1 MAVTYTAVVTFN
13 LQVSRLHVETVW
25 IFCKNSETSG
35 LSDKDIFLDVCS
47 VLGAYPFSSIGD
59 IADKDFA
66 FGPAEAWDMFS
77 GNTFR
82 SITGTSQ
89 MRYPNMTVANWGLD
103 NSRSTSTGNLKGPYT
118 KYNALDSYGIPSS
131 DFRMVQVNIP
141 SLEISKF
148 SMTDS
153 GIPYVGNLYFPTD
166 PSAKMINIFTFST
179 QEPFFKDIINGA
191 TEVGRFG
198 TSMIHMKPVPTVTN
212 IYTDQVPNADF
223 DPTSVPYPGA
233 AAQMQA
239 AGGCPPSDHPPA
251 STVLGVTDSY
261 GRADNAGVEADHPG
275 WSVVETHTF
284 EIECLE
290 ISPSP
295 DAHPNWI
302 PGLNTF
308 KATGG
313 TGDFDAAMTLLRP
326 GISGPTRSGVVSL
339 GPSGNMYP
347 HAAYLN
353 TLRAGLVV
361 NGTKWRMIQTPI
373 HAGGYGQIVS
383 AGDVLTTKEFRFGF
397 GSSRATKFEAAYWAT
412 MPTVGSKYPMTVQVL
427 QYDEC
432 GGASGGAPA
441 APRFAAAPAV
451 PAAAAASAPTST
463 SVPAISAP
471 ATPSFPVTGGSI
483 LLLHSNS
490 NPPTKPANP
499 VPEDF
504 FTKGRP
510 APGASTL
517 NHAYVM
523 DSLTNVSLTNN
534 SINTIFYYLMDAAQ
548 NINYLGEVS
557 FYVDENKPVGFITA
571 PSGASWDVPY
581 TAEWLGKNKM
591 APFDGRIEMSDFP
604 ETNPIKTWPYTI

>member
-13 LQVSRLHVETVW
+13 LQVSRPEVETIW
-25 IFCKNSETSG
+25 IFCKASETSG
-35 LSDKDIFLDVCS
+35 ISDKDIFLDVCA
-47 VLGAYPFSSIGD
+47 VYGTYPFSSLGD
-59 IADKDFA
+59 LEEKSFV
-66 FGPAEAWDMFS
+66 FGSAEAWDHFS
-77 GNTFR
+77 GNVFSGR
-82 SITGTSQ
+82 QS
-89 MRYPNMTVANWGLD
+89 RFPNMTAANWGLD
-103 NSRSTSTGNLKGPYT
+103 NTTNSNYGTEQSGYT
-118 KYNALDSYGIPSS
+118 KYNFLASQGIPKN
-131 DFRMVQVNIP
+131 DFRIVQVNIP
-141 SLEISKF
+141 GVDLTKF
-148 SMTDS
+148 PGTDT
-153 GIPYVGNLYFPTD
+153 GVPYVGNLYFPTD
-166 PSAKMINIFTFST
+166 TSSKMVNIWSFTT
-179 QEPFFKDIINGA
+179 QEPFFNDVINNA
-191 TEVGRFG
+191 VEIGRFG
-198 TSMIHMKPVPTVTN
+198 TSIEHFAPVPTVTN

-223 DPTSVPYPGA
+223 PPTSVPYPGA
-233 AAQMQA
+233 AAEMQA
-239 AGGCPPSDHPPA
+239 ASGCPPSDHPPA
-251 STVLGVTDSY
+251 SSIIGLTDSY

-275 WSVVETHTF
+275 WSVVDSYTF

-290 ISPSP
+290 VGPSP
-295 DAHPNWI
+295 EAAYPNWI
-302 PGLNTF
+302 NMNNKF

-313 TGDFDAAMTLLRP
+313 IGDFDAAMTLLRS
-326 GISGPTRSGVVSL
+326 GVSGPTSAGAGSL

-347 HAAYLN
+347 HAAYMN
-353 TLRAGLVV
+353 TLRAGLIV
-361 NGTKWRMIQTPI
+361 NGSKWRVIQTPL
-373 HAGGYGQIVS
+373 HAGGSAQINTS
-383 AGDVLTTKEFRFGF
+383 SLSDVLSTKEFKFGW
-397 GSSRATKFEAAYWAT
+397 GGQAALYRAAFWAT
-412 MPTVGSKYPMTVQVL
+412 MPTVGTKYPMTVQVI

-451 PAAAAASAPTST
+451 PAAAAASAPAPT
-463 SVPAISAP
+463 SVPAISVP

-483 LLLHSNS
+483 LLLHSDS

-504 FTKGRP
+504 FTKGKP
-510 APGASTL
+510 ASGASTL

-523 DSLTNVSLTNN
+523 DSLTDVSLTNN

>member
-1 MAVTYTAVVTFN
+1 VAVTYTAVVTFN
-13 LQVSRLHVETVW
+13 LQVSRTEVETIW

-47 VLGAYPFSSIGD
+47 VFGAYPFSSIGD
-59 IADKDFA
+59 TEDTTFV

-77 GNTFR
+77 GNVFNGR
-82 SITGTSQ
+82 Q
-89 MRYPNMTVANWGLD
+89 MRYPSMTAANWGLD
-103 NSRSTSTGNLKGPYT
+103 NTTNSNYGTEQPGYT

-131 DFRMVQVNIP
+131 DFRMVQVNVP
-141 SLEISKF
+141 GVEITKF
-148 SMTDS
+148 PLTDS
-153 GIPYVGNLYFPTD
+153 GTPYVGNLYFPSDT
-166 PSAKMINIFTFST
+166 SAKMVNIFNFTT
-179 QEPFFKDIINGA
+179 QEPFFKDIISGA
-191 TEVGRFG
+191 SEVGRFG

-223 DPTSVPYPGA
+223 PPTSVPYPGA

-239 AGGCPPSDHPPA
+239 ASGCPPSDHPPA
-251 STVLGVTDSY
+251 SSIIGTPDSY
-261 GRADNAGVEADHPG
+261 GRADNAGGEIDYPG
-275 WSVVETHTF
+275 WSLVETYSF
-284 EIECLE
+284 EVECLE
-290 ISPSP
+290 ISPVFDPS
-295 DAHPNWI
+295 HPMHINSDHR
-302 PGLNTF
+302 F
-308 KATGG
+308 KVTKG
-313 TGDFDAAMTLLRP
+313 TSDFDTVLTLMGASTTLSSTI
-326 GISGPTRSGVVSL
+326 GLLSL
-339 GPSGNMYP
+339 GPAGNFYP
-347 HAAYLN
+347 HAAYFN
-353 TLRAGLVV
+353 TLRAGLMATGSKFRVV
-361 NGTKWRMIQTPI
+361 HSPLI
-373 HAGGYGQIVS
+373 AGGS
-383 AGDVLTTKEFRFGF
+383 AQMHTGPDIFTTKEFIFGW
-397 GSSRATKFEAAYWAT
+397 GGTAEKYQACYWAT
-412 MPTVGSKYPMTVQVL
+412 MPTAGTKYPVMIKVI

-441 APRFAAAPAV
+441 AAKFAAAPAV

-463 SVPAISAP
+463 SVPAISVP
-471 ATPSFPVTGGSI
+471 ATPSFSLSGGSI

-510 APGASTL
+510 ASGASTL

-523 DSLTNVSLTNN
+523 DSLTDVTLTNN

-571 PSGASWDVPY
+571 PSGASWDTPY

-591 APFDGRIEMSDFP
+591 APFDGRIEMSDLP